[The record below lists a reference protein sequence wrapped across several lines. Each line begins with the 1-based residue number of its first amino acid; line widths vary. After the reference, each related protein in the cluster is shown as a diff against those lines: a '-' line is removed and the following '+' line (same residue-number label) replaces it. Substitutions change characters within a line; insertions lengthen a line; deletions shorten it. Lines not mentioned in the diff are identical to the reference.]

1 MHLVLSHS
9 LYQHPNG
16 RNGEKMRKIQLTVAQ
31 DEHNNYSH
39 ACGSAAPAV
48 QNSDTFEP
56 TPTSDHR
63 KTLTQHEGNSLATRI
78 NR

>member
-1 MHLVLSHS
+1 MQRAIEPEKCTGIRTKLTRMHLVLSHS

-39 ACGSAAPAV
+39 
-48 QNSDTFEP
+48 
-56 TPTSDHR
+56 
-63 KTLTQHEGNSLATRI
+63 
-78 NR
+78 